1 MAQRWTTACPDWA
14 DRIVARQSLVS
25 CPPIFPDQ
33 AAEALGVF
41 KSLQMTDLPMKRNG
55 KYPTMGEVCE
65 PFVFDLVA
73 ALFGSQNPLTG
84 ESTIKEAMLL
94 ISKKNGKSTI
104 AAGIMLTALILNWR
118 HGAELLVLAPT
129 IEIANNSF
137 GPAAKMV
144 RADPDLETMLHV
156 KDNVRTIIHRETK
169 AELKIVAADSG
180 VVGGKKAGFVLVDE
194 LWLFGKKSGAEAMLE
209 EATGGQAARPEGWT
223 LYLTTHSDEPPA
235 GVFKSKLA
243 YFRDVRDGKIEDPS
257 TLPMLYEWPEELI
270 EAQAYLDPENFYV
283 TNPNIGKS
291 PTVAFIQRKIAQ
303 AERGEGTDGDTTIQI
318 VLAKYLNVEIGLR
331 LRRDRWSGADDWLT
345 AIDEELAQLDFAG
358 RIQALIRRCEVI
370 IGGVDGGGRDDLFG
384 FAAVGRERE
393 TGNWLGIG
401 HAWAQKIALERR
413 KKTAPTLLGFQAD
426 GDLTISDSGGD
437 LVKDVAS
444 KAALIKASGL
454 MPAQGG
460 LAADAWQMG
469 PLTDALV
476 AAGFDPGDEALQ
488 RMGHIRAIRQGVGLS
503 SAILTLEFML
513 GDRRF
518 LHDGSNMMAWCVS
531 NALVKLRGSAVYVSK
546 EESGAGKIDPFV
558 ALLNAAKVMED
569 GPVAEGGQE
578 SVYATRGLLVI

>member
-1 MAQRWTTACPDWA
+1 M
-14 DRIVARQSLVS
+14 
-25 CPPIFPDQ
+25 
-33 AAEALGVF
+33 F
-41 KSLQMTDLPMKRNG
+41 KSLQMTDLPRKKSG
-55 KYPTMGEVCE
+55 AFPTMGEVCE

-73 ALFGSQNPLTG
+73 ALFGSQNPITG

-144 RADPDLETMLHV
+144 RADPDLETILHV
-156 KDNVRTIIHRETK
+156 KDNIRTIVHRETK
-169 AELKIVAADSG
+169 AELKIVSADAG

-194 LWLFGKKSGAEAMLE
+194 LWIFGKKTGADGMLE

-243 YFRDVRDGKIEDPS
+243 YFRDVRDGKIDDPT

-270 EAQAYLDPENFYV
+270 EAEAYLDPANFYI

-303 AERGEGTDGDTTIQI
+303 AERGEGTDGDSTIQI

-331 LRRDRWSGADDWLT
+331 LRRDRWSAADFWMD
-345 AIDEELAQLDFAG
+345 AVDEELASLDFTG
-358 RIQALIRRCEVI
+358 RLHALFRRCEVI
-370 IGGVDGGGRDDLFG
+370 IGGVDGGGRNDLFG
-384 FAAVGRERE
+384 FGAIGRERD
-393 TGNWLGIG
+393 TGCWLGIG
-401 HAWAQKIALERR
+401 HAWAQSIALERR
-413 KKTAPTLLGFQAD
+413 KTIAPTLLGFQAD
-426 GDLTISDSGGD
+426 GDLTICESGGE
-437 LVKDVAS
+437 LVEDVARI
-444 KAALIKASGL
+444 AAMVKASGL
-454 MPAQGG
+454 MPATGG

-476 AAGFDPGDEALQ
+476 RSGFDPGDDALQ
-488 RMGHIRAIRQGVGLS
+488 RMGHIRAVRQGVGLS

-558 ALLNAAKVMED
+558 ALLNAAKAMED
-569 GPVAEGGQE
+569 GPVAEGVQA
-578 SVYATRGLLVI
+578 SPYASRGLIVI